1 MIKIAIADDEELFVQ
16 LLENFLNK
24 QAHLKCVATALS
36 GEDLL
41 KRIDQSLDKP
51 NVVILDLRMKNL
63 DGAETVMMLKD
74 RHPEVKSIV
83 ISSHYQ
89 KSFMGYMLRAGVNAF
104 IPKGVSPEHLLKVIE
119 SVHHKGFYFME
130 EQVETMRSQI
140 KPQAPKPKLKLEEE
154 FTEREREVLTL
165 LCQQFTAK
173 EIAEKLFV
181 SKRTVESH
189 KDNLFAKTGARNLA
203 GLVIY
208 AIQNQLVNQA
218 DLPMFH

>member
-1 MIKIAIADDEELFVQ
+1 MIKVAIADDEELFVQ

-24 QAHLKCVATALS
+24 QPHLQCLLAALS
-36 GEDLL
+36 GEELL
-41 KRIDQSLDKP
+41 KKVEQSPDKP
-51 NVVILDLRMKNL
+51 DIVILDLRMKNL

-74 RHPEVKSIV
+74 QYPAIKSIV

-104 IPKGVSPEHLLKVIE
+104 IPKGISPINLLKVIE
-119 SVHHKGFYFME
+119 SVYQKGFYFLE

-140 KPQAPKPKLKLEEE
+140 KTQAPKPKLKLEEE

-173 EIAEKLFV
+173 EIADKLFV

-208 AIQNQLVNQA
+208 AIQHQLVNQE

>member
-1 MIKIAIADDEELFVQ
+1 MIKVAIADDEELFVQ

-24 QAHLKCVATALS
+24 QAHLTCIMTALS
-36 GEDLL
+36 GEELL
-41 KRIDQSLDKP
+41 KQIEKSPEKP
-51 NVVILDLRMKNL
+51 TIVLLDLRMKNL
-63 DGAETVMMLKD
+63 DGAETVSKLKD
-74 RHPEVKSIV
+74 RYPAIKCIV

-104 IPKGVSPEHLLKVIE
+104 IPKGISPANLLKVVD
-119 SVHHKGFYFME
+119 SVSQKGFYFLE

-140 KPQAPKPKLKLEEE
+140 KTQAPKPKLKLEEE

-165 LCQQFTAK
+165 LCQQYTAK
-173 EIAEKLFV
+173 EIADKLFV

-208 AIQNQLVNQA
+208 AIQNQLVNQE